1 MDLKTEEF
9 NYELP
14 ERFIAQEP
22 AKQRDH
28 SRLMVLDRQKG
39 ELEHRRFFEIIDYLK
54 PGDLLVVNET
64 RVIPARF
71 YAKKLPGGGKIE
83 VLLLNKLDELRWEAL
98 VGGSGMKAG
107 RGFLIDHGPEGEV
120 EEVLDG
126 SRRILKFAEA
136 LEPYFDQAGHTPL
149 PPYIRNYVGDPERYQ
164 TVYNQKPGSAAAPTA
179 GLHFSPEL
187 LAKIEANGV
196 RIAKVELRVGLDT
209 FAPVTE
215 ENIEEHRIHREWCQ
229 LSETTV
235 NEIQATKQCGG
246 RVFAVGTTTVRT
258 IESACRADGEAQAFS
273 GETELFITPGYQ
285 FRCVD
290 AIITNFH
297 LPKSTLLMLV
307 SAFASRERILHA
319 YEAAKME
326 GYRFFSFGDAMLIL

>member
-1 MDLKTEEF
+1 MKTEEF